1 MKMNVKR
8 LMSAATVTALC
19 LSLLGGCS
27 TPGSQQQEPGGETTG
42 AVVNENGEKT
52 LRVYMT
58 TEPPSL
64 DPQKSNAM
72 AGATVLYHI
81 TDGLMRNNCGTVDPA
96 VATDYELSEDG
107 LTYTFHLRED
117 ALWSDGEPVTAADYV
132 YGFRRLMDPATASPM
147 SYIGELLKN
156 GKAVA
161 AGEVPVEELGVSAPD
176 DYTVE
181 VTLEYPA
188 PYFPSMLSG
197 SFFAPV
203 RQDIVEQYGED
214 FAATP
219 EKNVYNGPFTLT
231 EWQQN
236 GRLVLTKNQN
246 YWDKDNVKLDRVEIY
261 ILTDP
266 NTPLGMYET
275 GDLDFV
281 DVPVAAADQYRDQAK
296 FYANGSMD
304 YLQINL
310 DSGNEF
316 LANKNFRKA
325 LSYGISR
332 EDLSTMARAGVSQPT
347 GRLVLPEMPGY
358 ESTWSEDYPYDPYP
372 TAGDAAT
379 AQEYLQKAME
389 ELGVSDP
396 SEIQFTLNY
405 AEAESTRKIVEVIQA
420 QWQQN
425 LGVTVTIEPVPYA
438 VLYDNQGTGNFE
450 MMYTGWTP
458 DYDDPVSYLELF
470 ISTGGYNHS
479 NYNNPDYDA
488 AMTNAQNAQDTKERC
503 DYLFEAEQI
512 VCDDLPIIVLDA
524 DQKMSL
530 WDENKVINF
539 QPYHIGTLW
548 NLIYTDIAS

>member
-1 MKMNVKR
+1 MKKSVTQVVSVA
-8 LMSAATVTALC
+8 SAAALC
-19 LSLLGGCS
+19 LGLLGGCS
-27 TPGSQQQEPGGETTG
+27 TPGSKAPEG
-42 AVVNENGEKT
+42 AENSGTVVNENGEKT
-52 LRVYMT
+52 LRLYMT

-72 AGATVLYHI
+72 AGATVLYHT

-96 VATDYELSEDG
+96 AAANYDLSEDG

-117 ALWSDGEPVTAADYV
+117 AKWSDGEPVTSADYV
-132 YGFRRLMDPATASPM
+132 YAFRRLMDPNTASPM
-147 SYIGELLKN
+147 SYIGEVLKN
-156 GKAVA
+156 GKAVV
-161 AGEVPVEELGVSAPD
+161 AGELPVEELGVSAPD

-188 PYFPSMLSG
+188 PYFPSMLSI
-197 SFFAPV
+197 SCFSPV
-203 RQDIVEQYGED
+203 RQDLVEEYGQD

-219 EKNVYNGPFTLT
+219 DKNVYNGPFTLT

-236 GRLVLTKNQN
+236 GRLVLTKNEN
-246 YWDKDNVKLDRVEIY
+246 YWDKDSVKLDRVEIY

-275 GDLDFV
+275 GELDFV

-296 FYANGSMD
+296 FYSNGSMD

-310 DSGNEF
+310 NTDNQF
-316 LANKNFRKA
+316 LTNKNFRKA
-325 LSYGISR
+325 LSYGLSR
-332 EDLSTMARAGVSQPT
+332 EDVSTMARAGVSRPT
-347 GRLVLPEMPGY
+347 GRLILPELPSYSG
-358 ESTWSEDYPYDPYP
+358 TFSEDYPYEPYP
-372 TAGDAAT
+372 TAGDVEK
-379 AQEYLQKAME
+379 AQEYLQKAMD
-389 ELGVSDP
+389 ELGVTDLSQV
-396 SEIQFTLNY
+396 QFNLSY
-405 AEAESTRKIVEVIQA
+405 SEAESTRKIVEVIQA

-425 LGVTVTIEPVPYA
+425 LGITVTIEPVPYA
-438 VLYDNQGTGNFE
+438 VQYDNLVGGNYE
-450 MMYTGWTP
+450 MMYTGWTA

-470 ISTGGYNHS
+470 ESDSGYNHS
-479 NYNNPDYDA
+479 HYNNPAYDA
-488 AMTNAQNAQDTKERC
+488 AMDNAQNAQDPKERC

-512 VCDDLPIIVLDA
+512 VCDDLPLIVLDA

-530 WDENKVINF
+530 WDESKVINF

>member
-1 MKMNVKR
+1 MKKSVTQVVSVA
-8 LMSAATVTALC
+8 SAAALC
-19 LSLLGGCS
+19 LGLLGGCS
-27 TPGSQQQEPGGETTG
+27 TPGSKAPEG
-42 AVVNENGEKT
+42 AENSGTVVNENGEKT
-52 LRVYMT
+52 LRLYMT

-72 AGATVLYHI
+72 AGATVLYHT

-96 VATDYELSEDG
+96 VATDYDLSEDG

-117 ALWSDGEPVTAADYV
+117 AKWSDGEPVTAADYV
-132 YGFRRLMDPATASPM
+132 YGFQRLMDPATAAPG
-147 SYIGELLKN
+147 SYLGDLLKN
-156 GKAVA
+156 GKAVSS
-161 AGEVPVEELGVSAPD
+161 GELPVEELGVTAPD

-188 PYFPSMLSG
+188 PYFPSMLST
-197 SFFAPV
+197 SAFAPV
-203 RQDIVEQYGED
+203 RKDIVEQYGED

-219 EKNVYNGPFTLT
+219 DKNVYNGPFTLT

-236 GRLVLTKNQN
+236 GRLVLTKNEN
-246 YWDKDNVKLDRVEIY
+246 YWDKDSVLLDRIEIY

-296 FYANGSMD
+296 YYANGSMD

-310 DSGNEF
+310 ESGNEF

-332 EDLSTMARAGVSQPT
+332 DDLSTMARAGVSKPT

-358 ESTWSEDYPYDPYP
+358 EGTWSEDYPYDPYP
-372 TAGDAAT
+372 TAGDPAT

-420 QWQQN
+420 QWQEN

-470 ISTGGYNHS
+470 VSTGGYNHS
-479 NYNNPDYDA
+479 HYNNPDYDA
-488 AMTNAQNAQDTKERC
+488 AMANAQNTQDVKERC

-512 VCDDLPIIVLDA
+512 VCDDLPIIMLDA

-530 WDENKVINF
+530 WDESKVINF